1 MLKSLARPTFVFA
14 VLTVL
19 ASATSPSFA
28 QTAPKP
34 IPPKM
39 ATPSTGEE
47 ASSMD
52 QKKACD
58 AKWRTEKERS
68 KSTGFKAYFT
78 FMSRC
83 M

>member
-1 MLKSLARPTFVFA
+1 
-14 VLTVL
+14 
-19 ASATSPSFA
+19 
-28 QTAPKP
+28 
-34 IPPKM
+34 M